1 MQLWLGPFMNLKFKQ
16 IHKSLKITQ
25 ANFGIS
31 DKLQRLNV
39 SEFHL
44 LFRIIESNSKLSANS
59 WNTNSLQ
66 LECKQMVRAH
76 EPSGMHMMNVEV
88 FPSQ

>member
-1 MQLWLGPFMNLKFKQ
+1 MYQ
-16 IHKSLKITQ
+16 T
-25 ANFGIS
+25 
-31 DKLQRLNV
+31 
-39 SEFHL
+39 EFHL
-44 LFRIIESNSKLSANS
+44 VFRIIESNSKLSANS